1 MVGNVQLK
9 SILKFYH
16 CKSNLCDSF
25 RGRTISGSFDP
36 YLTAFGIFGS
46 FIKCDRYKFNSI
58 YYFAAYPKR
67 IAQSI

>member
-36 YLTAFGIFGS
+36 YLTAFGIFGR
-46 FIKCDRYKFNSI
+46 FIKCNFYKLNSI
-58 YYFAAYPKR
+58 YYFVTNTEE
-67 IAQSI
+67 ITQFI